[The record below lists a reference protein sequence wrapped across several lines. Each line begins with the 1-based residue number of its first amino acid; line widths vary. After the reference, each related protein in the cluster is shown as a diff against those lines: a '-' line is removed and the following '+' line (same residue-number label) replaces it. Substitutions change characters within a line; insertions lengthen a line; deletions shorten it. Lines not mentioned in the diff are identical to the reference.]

1 MKNTKLWI
9 TMVLFMLLFAYL
21 CGASAEN
28 RVDNMDM
35 PIVQIPDSVIEIE
48 DEAYMN
54 TAVQIVY
61 LPDTCKKIGSRAFA
75 NCSQLIRVEIPSDDI
90 EIADDAFEGSPN
102 VVLVKND
109 TGGAMITPEPHT
121 GMQQVSVTLLDG
133 SSVACWLYCPEATS
147 ANSGLI
153 VYLHGGSGK
162 GNDLNLITEADGFPQ
177 YLLSGQLGALSSYVL
192 IPQLP
197 KELKGWIDM
206 DVTLM
211 DMIQVVSK
219 SCGINVA
226 DISLTGHSMGGTG
239 AWSLAA
245 AHPDFFARVA
255 PLSGSIRNT
264 PENVRALK
272 NIPVY
277 AFVGTEDTIVK
288 PESSIAFVEAL
299 TTAGGNAKIVEIEGA
314 DHFDVP
320 RSAYLGNYG
329 LIEWLQ
335 GA

>member
-9 TMVLFMLLFAYL
+9 AVVLFMLLFTYL
-21 CGASAEN
+21 CGASAESITSN
-28 RVDNMDM
+28 LDT
-35 PIVQIPDSVIEIE
+35 PIVQIPDSVTEIE

-54 TAVQIVY
+54 TAIQVVY
-61 LPDTCKKIGSRAFA
+61 LPDTCKKIGARAFA
-75 NCSQLIRVEIPSDDI
+75 YCTQLTRVEIPLGDI
-90 EIADDAFEGSPN
+90 EIANDAFEGSPN
-102 VVLVKND
+102 AVLVKND
-109 TGGAMITPEPHT
+109 SITPDPHL
-121 GMQQVSVTLLDG
+121 GMQQVSVALPDG
-133 SSVACWLYCPEATS
+133 SSVACWLYRPEAPS
-147 ANSGLI
+147 ANPGLI

-162 GNDLNLITEADGFPQ
+162 GDDLNLITDADGFPQ

-197 KELKGWIDM
+197 KALKGWIDM
-206 DVTLM
+206 DTTLM
-211 DMIQVVSK
+211 DMIQVVSN
-219 SCGINVA
+219 SCGINAA

-245 AHPDFFARVA
+245 AHPGFFARVA
-255 PLSGSIRNT
+255 PLSGSIRYT
-264 PENVRALK
+264 RENVLALK
-272 NIPVY
+272 DTPVY
-277 AFVGTEDTIVK
+277 AFVGTADTIVA

-299 TTAGGNAKIVEIEGA
+299 SAVGGNARIVEIEGA

-320 RSAYLGNYG
+320 GSAYLGDYG